1 MHTFTSLSNR
11 LHSFNLLSSYKPR
24 IYPLVALG
32 MWMLSWL
39 LTPAVYGQNCADE
52 LIINQFQPTA
62 NAAIVRIQK
71 GFAIT
76 TQSFTGQACAGPV
89 VPPEVACPLT
99 VSDGSRIQLGQ
110 MVPLTAA
117 FSCNL
122 AATAY
127 NFDGVNDYIAMPA
140 VVNAALADNF
150 TWEGWINVDP
160 TSNTITVPAQ
170 ATGGTAGTSGQK
182 YLVFPTHGASWGTGH
197 AGMGIS
203 IGTNGIAVF
212 EHDAGYL
219 APLLSHAVSFS
230 GWTHIAVV
238 YSAKKPILY
247 INGAKIKEGLV
258 STKIVHPTLGMGG
271 GAYGYFKGQ
280 ADEVRL
286 WNTVRTD
293 AEIAANYQRVL
304 ARNTAGLIGNWHAN
318 EQFGLTATD
327 VSSSGYFGTL
337 YNGVTRVNS
346 TAPVSNVFTWSVSPS
361 GIQSGLVGTPTG
373 NRVEV
378 TPTAANTYAYSV
390 SVVDAK
396 GNVQVKTISVLV
408 DPAGTNLAVKPGTE
422 MDNRNYVVENTV
434 AKPGVTSEAALSM
447 PVGDLLQTIT
457 YTDGAGK
464 IEQIVGTQAS
474 PTKTDLVQPF
484 QYDGL
489 GRESIKKLAYTST
502 GTNGHFRTNASGEQK
517 VFYQSGKNDDFAL
530 SETQY
535 ELSPLSRPIKQGGVG
550 TDWQIS
556 TGRITEASWRTNQL
570 QEIRRWVYDPATGKA
585 DGRGFYDYNAAS
597 GELSV
602 TEATDKTGPTP
613 GGLKVLEFKDYQGR
627 VVCKKVQQSSTAPAT
642 DADWQ
647 ITYYVYDEY
656 GQLRYLLPPSAV
668 KQIGE
673 TGKVTTIWVLDPAV
687 DTDFLTKLVFA
698 YQYDNKGR
706 LAEKRVPGAEPVYY
720 VYNRYNQPILTQ
732 QGRQREI
739 YRSDNITYAAG
750 QWNYT
755 KYDELGRVITTGLY
769 LHGAVVS
776 QSSMQAL
783 VDAQPAWFETRS
795 VAAGSVQGYTNT
807 AFPTANIVPLTVSYY
822 DDYNYPG
829 ALAFVTGPCSS
840 NASFFTR
847 LRGQQTGAK
856 IKLLD
861 SDQWLTTT
869 TYYDQDGNV
878 IETLTENHLRISSGS
893 PNGKDI
899 VFNCYDWSG
908 KLLSSE
914 LRHENPLAISQKNR
928 IVRTR
933 DVYDH
938 TGTLKETYL
947 QVDNGIE
954 ERIGAYGYNALGE
967 MTSKQIGRGLQT
979 GTALQTVDY
988 KYNIKGWLI
997 SINSDNGG
1005 LVLNTAQNDKFGLEL
1020 SYTTAPSSGPTTTA
1034 RYDGNIIAQ
1043 RWISG
1048 FDNAKR
1054 GYNYTYDPISRLTSA
1069 AYSAKDAAGNDISGE
1084 DYSLP
1089 SVSYDINGN
1098 IKTLQRKGINSAAG
1112 QPVTYGLVDDL
1123 QYKLKADNQAVEGN
1137 RLINVRDLTVTTSAQ
1152 TVPGVARDFME
1163 GNIDPATIEY
1173 LYDKSGNLTRDNN
1186 KKVTSIEYN
1195 YMGLPSQI
1203 VFNDDNNRRI
1213 VYRYDGAGI
1222 KRQRIIYTRDAGGN
1236 PLPPITSDYVGGML
1250 YVNNVLQFI
1259 PTAEGRWLPAEVLP
1273 QSAAAQGA
1281 YEYHYTDHLGSLR
1294 MALRQVADVP
1304 AYTATMETSQAQIE
1318 EATFDNVSTTRDATY
1333 FRTGSRA
1340 AKVNQQKVLGPW
1352 RTLSLVKGDKVGA
1365 KAYGFYT
1372 GSSNTN
1378 RTPLQLFL
1386 QAYGGNYPVT
1396 GEKTGNNY
1404 PRLQIG
1410 VSANIAQPTT
1420 TSGVPVAYLK
1430 WLFYDNNGNLVPS
1443 ASGIRQI
1450 TTAATTSWELLSIP
1464 ATWQAPTDGSLQ
1476 VFVANESETSV
1487 WFDDVEIKY
1496 TPDLIAQEVHYD
1508 PWGLELVGI
1517 GESGNPECKWKFQ
1530 NKEMEDALALFWQDF
1545 GARYYDPQLGRWH
1558 SVDPADQFASGYVGM
1573 GNNPV
1578 IGTDP
1583 DGRFWHIVIG
1593 AVVGGVANLAIKAYQ
1608 GKIGGWRDGFAAFGI
1623 GAAAGAVTAATGG
1636 ALAGVAGLSTASV
1649 AGGAVTGAV
1658 GAVYGS
1664 PIQGLGNE
1672 AYFGDPY
1679 TGKQYLTDIAMGG
1692 VLGGVTGG
1700 IAGLIKNARV
1710 PAGGQKYDP
1719 FSGRPYPLDV
1729 DPSKLKPG
1737 FDIGELKL
1745 SPTQD
1750 GFNLDYPK
1758 PSSSRPPIDGLEY
1771 LDDGVRSTAQNFGD
1785 VPLSFGRN
1793 FVGHLIKHRDV
1804 LGFAHITEQQAQKYI
1819 PQLRKAA
1826 TDLYNQADHTLTRV
1840 GQWHQHTNARMYIS
1854 NGNMIVTES
1863 NGRFITMIPKTS
1875 NNWYNNAIPY
1885 IRP

>member
-24 IYPLVALG
+24 IYPLLALG
-32 MWMLSWL
+32 IWMLSWL
-39 LTPAVYGQNCADE
+39 LTPAVYGQSCADE
-52 LIINQFQPTA
+52 QILNQYQPTA
-62 NAAIVRIQK
+62 NAAIVRIQA
-71 GFAIT
+71 GFSIT
-76 TQSFTGQACAGPV
+76 TQLFTGQACAGPV

-150 TWEGWINVDP
+150 TWEGWVNVDP
-160 TSNTITVPAQ
+160 ASNTITVPAQ
-170 ATGGTAGTSGQK
+170 TTGGIAGTSGQK

-219 APLLSHAVSFS
+219 APLLSHATSFS

-286 WNTVRTD
+286 WNTARTD
-293 AEIAANYQRVL
+293 AEISANYQRVL
-304 ARNTAGLIGNWHAN
+304 ARTTAGLVGNWHAN

-327 VSSSGYFGTL
+327 VSSSNYFGTL
-337 YNGVTRVNS
+337 YNGVTRINS
-346 TAPVSNVFTWSVSPS
+346 AAPVANVFTWSVSPS

-378 TPTAANTYAYSV
+378 TPTAANTYVYSV

-464 IEQIVGTQAS
+464 TEQTVGTQAS
-474 PTKTDLVQPF
+474 PTRMDLVQPI

-489 GRESIKKLAYTST
+489 GRESIKKLAYTAT

-517 VFYQSGKNDDFAL
+517 VFYQSNKNDDFAL

-585 DGRGFYDYNAAS
+585 DGRGFYDNNATS

-602 TEATDKTGPTP
+602 TETTDKTGPNP
-613 GGLKVLEFKDYQGR
+613 GGFKVLEFKDYQGR
-627 VVCKKVQQSSTAPAT
+627 VVCKKVQQSAATPAI

-647 ITYYVYDEY
+647 TTYYVYDEY

-673 TGKVTTIWVLDPAV
+673 TGKVATVWVLDPAT

-706 LAEKRVPGAEPVYY
+706 LAEKRVPSAEPSYY
-720 VYNRYNQPILTQ
+720 VYNRYDQLVLTQ
-732 QGRQREI
+732 QGRQREA
-739 YRSDNITYAAG
+739 YTSDGTTYAAG

-755 KYDELGRVITTGLY
+755 KYDEFGRVITTGLY

-776 QSSMQAL
+776 QSSMQGL
-783 VDAQPAWFETRS
+783 VDAQSVLFETRS

-840 NASFFTR
+840 NASYFTR

-856 IKLLD
+856 VKLLD

-878 IETLTENHLRISSGS
+878 VEALTENHLRISTGS

-914 LRHENPLAISQKNR
+914 LRHENPLATGQKNR

-933 DVYDH
+933 TVYDH
-938 TGTLKETYL
+938 TGTIKETYQ
-947 QVDNGIE
+947 QVDNGVE
-954 ERIGAYGYNALGE
+954 ERIGAYSYNALGE
-967 MTSKQIGRGLQT
+967 MTSKQIGRGLQL

-988 KYNIKGWLI
+988 KYNIKGWLT
-997 SINSDNGG
+997 SINGG
-1005 LVLNTAQNDKFGLEL
+1005 LSLNTTQNDKFGLEL
-1020 SYTTAPSSGPTTTA
+1020 SYTTAPGSGPTTTA

-1069 AYSAKDAAGNDISGE
+1069 AYSAKDAADNDISGE

-1098 IKTLQRKGINSAAG
+1098 IKTLQRKGISSASG

-1173 LYDKSGNLTRDNN
+1173 AYDKSGNLTRDEN

-1236 PLPPITSDYVGGML
+1236 ALPPITSDYVGGML

-1294 MALRQVADVP
+1294 MALRQIADVP

-1318 EATFDNVSTTRDATY
+1318 EATFDNVSTTRDVTY
-1333 FRTGSRA
+1333 YRTGSRS

-1352 RTLSLVKGDKVGA
+1352 RTVSLVKGDKVAA

-1372 GSSNTN
+1372 GTSTTN

-1386 QAYGGNYPVT
+1386 QAYGSNYPVT

-1420 TSGVPVAYLK
+1420 TLGVPVAYLK
-1430 WLFYDNNGNLVPS
+1430 WLFYDKDGNLVPS

-1450 TTAATTSWELLSIP
+1450 TTAATTSWELLSMP
-1464 ATWQAPTDGSLQ
+1464 ATWQAPMDGSLQ

-1573 GNNPV
+1573 GNNPMN
-1578 IGTDP
+1578 GTDP
-1583 DGRFWHIVIG
+1583 DGTIFIVDDILIG
-1593 AVVGGVANLAIKAYQ
+1593 MAVGAIIGGMMNIGKSDREFVKGVA
-1608 GKIGGWRDGFAAFGI
+1608 IGGAMGGLGGFAGAFAPLGVLPGMAY
-1623 GAAAGAVTAATGG
+1623 GAG
-1636 ALAGVAGLSTASV
+1636 
-1649 AGGAVTGAV
+1649 TGAV
-1658 GAVYGS
+1658 LGAANAALSG
-1664 PIQGLGNE
+1664 GNIGRG
-1672 AYFGDPY
+1672 AL
-1679 TGKQYLTDIAMGG
+1679 TGAI
-1692 VLGGVTGG
+1692 TGG
-1700 IAGLIKNARV
+1700 IMGGISGGIEAMQLGGDFLTGQR
-1710 PAGGQKYDP
+1710 PAHEFTQADLDALGISTVGGKKVNYDNKSLREFAKKQ
-1719 FSGRPYPLDV
+1719 FSNGRGYLTMTHR
-1729 DPSKLKPG
+1729 PSNY
-1737 FDIGELKL
+1737 
-1745 SPTQD
+1745 SV
-1750 GFNLDYPK
+1750 N
-1758 PSSSRPPIDGLEY
+1758 PSGSWKGPH
-1771 LDDGVRSTAQNFGD
+1771 GD
-1785 VPLSFGRN
+1785 
-1793 FVGHLIKHRDV
+1793 DV
-1804 LGFAHITEQQAQKYI
+1804 LGVTKGSVWGHGQFKANIYISKKAFESESALFLTVGHEYTHAQHDLFGLMVTYKNGDGYFANYVDMSERGALEWTI
-1819 PQLRKAA
+1819 KAA
-1826 TDLYNQADHTLTRV
+1826 NQNGWYSRQAFYESLILRNQYRFDLPSTFESQMSTL
-1840 GQWHQHTNARMYIS
+1840 
-1854 NGNMIVTES
+1854 
-1863 NGRFITMIPKTS
+1863 FIK
-1875 NNWYNNAIPY
+1875 
-1885 IRP
+1885 